1 MLKKV
6 QISLQSIQYDPP
18 EKIGDNEK
26 TPEPISITQN
36 LPARWR
42 ETEDEISLSYTEPD
56 PDTKDGAQVQ
66 LYFLKKDPTTLTLTR
81 NGAQN
86 YVLVFNEQQ
95 RCSSEYQLGNMSLE
109 LAIATRRLTNT
120 LHKDGKLHLEYVV
133 ELQGCS
139 NGLRII
145 DIRLDDPL
153 SGIVREYR

>member
-18 EKIGDNEK
+18 EQIGGDEK
-26 TPEPISITQN
+26 TPEPVTVTQN
-36 LPARWR
+36 LTARWR
-42 ETEDEISLSYTEPD
+42 ETDDEISLSYTEPD
-56 PDTKDGAQVQ
+56 PDTKDGAAVQ
-66 LYFLKKDPTTLTLTR
+66 LYFLKNDPTTVTLTR

-86 YVLVFNEQQ
+86 YVLIFNEKQ
-95 RCSSEYQLGNMSLE
+95 RCSSEYQLGSMSLE
-109 LAIATRRLTNT
+109 LAIATRKLSNT
-120 LHKDGKLHLEYVV
+120 LQENGKLHLEYVV

-145 DIRLDDPL
+145 DIRLDPPL

>member
-6 QISLQSIQYDPP
+6 YITLQSLQYDPP
-18 EKIGDNEK
+18 EERGGNEK
-26 TPEPISITQN
+26 TPDPISITQH

-42 ETEDEISLSYTEPD
+42 ETADEISLSYTEPD
-56 PDTKDGAQVQ
+56 PDTKEGAQVQ
-66 LYFLKKDPTTLTLTR
+66 LYFLKNEPETITLTR

-109 LAIATRRLTNT
+109 LAIATRSLANSLRE
-120 LHKDGKLHLEYVV
+120 DGTLHLEYVI

-145 DIRLDDPL
+145 DIRLDEPL
-153 SGIVREYR
+153 SDIVREYK